1 MFRHI
6 RNNIIKLHKME
17 NINLLKFFLSYFVI
31 LSLSCLGFYF
41 AVSFNLKSMYYE
53 SLNNQNIEHISSLYT
68 AVNSRFTDIQRT
80 HYSLSH
86 NVDLLNYRYQ
96 MDNATYQSAQ
106 KALNKAVEANAFLEG
121 VVMVDFE
128 NNQILSSSRYLIPV
142 NNTLMIRVN
151 DVSETFPVDFFTEIS
166 SSQMIFYP
174 SDHPTLLLYIP
185 FMETTKYQLI
195 YVLNQTELQTLLAT
209 GISSNIHSIGIVDT
223 LNKNAYGEHSEEIT
237 TYLNTE
243 NPSFFETPSTTCLS
257 SDITSDRILYRSPEL
272 TNHLSI
278 YAISDKNFLLDLV
291 NEAFSKTYLILVGIV
306 FVGFFFILFALRITW
321 YPLHKLAK
329 KIVPDMNPNMSYVD
343 QISSTFSDTM
353 SKYCALQD
361 KINHYRTTIQRSILD
376 SALDMYD
383 NSNDYTEIDQLFSS
397 NPHSF
402 YVIFFTKLPSRQSA
416 STVKNYILSMFS
428 SDLPCLILEEK
439 SSECVILID
448 YQGFDSPKTEILLSM
463 LQNFHDETGIMAA
476 VSDPASSPMDIPKV
490 YENTVKTTPYLS
502 SDTPVISYEQ
512 LPDMTVPDFASY
524 PYEQLKELTES
535 LDTLDFTLAKEQ
547 LNTMIHTILVHQY
560 PDFFIR
566 CILIDMVTIIIN
578 RMNTANIKFQSYSTV
593 YMETMFYCRS
603 CDYHKEQ
610 DEIQS
615 HFIQLL
621 DLFSQEMNNITIHPA
636 DIRAFI
642 EENFLSCDL
651 SITLMADHFHVSVAY
666 MSFLFKKALGENFS
680 DYLWNMR
687 FEKAKDFLL
696 HTDMSIESISTA
708 VGYLNPSSFRRKFK
722 QEIGVSPSSFRS
734 DHHTDDE

>member
-17 NINLLKFFLSYFVI
+17 NTNLLKFFLSYFVI
-31 LSLSCLGFYF
+31 LSLSCLGFYI
-41 AVSFNLKSMYYE
+41 AVSGNLKSVYYE

-121 VVMVDFE
+121 VVMVDFD

-142 NNTLMIRVN
+142 NNTLMIRIN
-151 DVSETFPVDFFTEIS
+151 DVSDTFPAEYFTEVT

-185 FMETTKYQLI
+185 SMETTKYQLI

-223 LNKNAYGEHSEEIT
+223 LNNIAYGEQSEEIS
-237 TYLNTE
+237 TYLHTE
-243 NPSFFETPSTTCLS
+243 NPSFTEIPSTTCLS

-353 SKYCALQD
+353 SKYSALQD
-361 KINHYRTTIQRSILD
+361 KISHYRTTIQRSILD

-397 NPHSF
+397 DPHSF

-476 VSDPASSPMDIPKV
+476 VSDPASSPMDIPKI

-512 LPDMTVPDFASY
+512 LPNMTVPDFASY

-535 LDTLDFTLAKEQ
+535 LDTLDFASAKEQ
-547 LNTMIHTILVHQY
+547 LNTMIQTILVHQY

-636 DIRAFI
+636 DIRTFI
-642 EENFLSCDL
+642 EENYLSCDL

-687 FEKAKDFLL
+687 FEKAKDLLL

-722 QEIGVSPSSFRS
+722 QEMGISPSSFRS
-734 DHHTDDE
+734 DHQTDDE